1 MPTDKPQKL
10 YYSIGE
16 VAEMFDV
23 NESLLRY
30 WEKAFPQIEPKKA
43 GRGIRQY
50 TREDIETIRL
60 IHYLVKERRMT
71 LAGARQR
78 IKDEREATLRQ
89 FELVERLKRI
99 REELTGMRN
108 ALDAFTYGQMD
119 ELQEKLNP
127 LPGSLA

>member
-1 MPTDKPQKL
+1 MPTPTPQKL

-89 FELVERLKRI
+89 FELVERLKKI

-127 LPGSLA
+127 PPGSLA